1 MASLAAVGIKLCLSA
16 GVGGGFWQ
24 EVQSV
29 MLLCVAMLGSVGVVN
44 HPEMCRLCAQP
55 VLCPSEARSCWL
67 GWQDKP
73 IAARGVT

>member
-1 MASLAAVGIKLCLSA
+1 MANLDAMGIKLCISA
-16 GVGGGFWQ
+16 GVGGGFCQ

-29 MLLCVAMLGSVGVVN
+29 IAVLGSVGVVN

-55 VLCPSEARSCWL
+55 VLCPSGARSCWL

-73 IAARGVT
+73 VAARGVT

>member
-1 MASLAAVGIKLCLSA
+1 M
-16 GVGGGFWQ
+16 
-24 EVQSV
+24 
-29 MLLCVAMLGSVGVVN
+29 MLLCVAVLGSVGVVN

-73 IAARGVT
+73 IAVRGVT